1 MNGKCLAKDCENYCS
16 RTQCFKLGWLRAAS
30 PKINKDGI
38 CKFYKKKIL
47 EKEVLCMPQGKDY
60 FEKVF
65 VYHPPTGN
73 QPERYQKIRDKAKEL
88 ALLIN
93 LSCPESRE
101 KSLAFTKI
109 EESMFWANAAIA
121 RNENKI

>member
-1 MNGKCLAKDCENYCS
+1 MNGKCLAVECENYCS
-16 RTQCFKLGWLRAAS
+16 RTNCLKLGWLKAAT
-30 PKINKDGI
+30 PKINREGF
-38 CKFYKKKIL
+38 CKYYKKNKL
-47 EKEVLCMPQGKDY
+47 EKEVLSMPQSKDY

-88 ALLIN
+88 AILIN
-93 LSCPESRE
+93 SNCPESRE
-101 KSLAFTKI
+101 KSLAYTKI